1 MTTCDNWVGIS
12 FTKPSRR
19 HYTKSKYCWSYR
31 KPQAFSQ

>member
-19 HYTKSKYCWSYR
+19 HYTKS
-31 KPQAFSQ
+31 